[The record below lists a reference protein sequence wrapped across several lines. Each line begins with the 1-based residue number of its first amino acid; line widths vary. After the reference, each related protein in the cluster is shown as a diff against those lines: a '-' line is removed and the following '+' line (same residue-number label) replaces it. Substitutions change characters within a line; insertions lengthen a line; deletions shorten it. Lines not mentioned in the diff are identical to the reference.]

1 MSVTAVI
8 AGQGGLPVHLVS
20 SLRAAGVPYV
30 VGSLDG
36 FPPDLPDETPIGF
49 RIERLVPFLD
59 HLAGLGVDRVVFAG
73 AIRRPRID
81 PGLFDPQTAAL
92 VPRIVG
98 AMQTGDDAVLRA
110 VAAIFEDW
118 DMAVVGSDEIAPDL
132 LPGPGILCGAPSE
145 ADRRDAARAAGIVRA
160 LGPLDIGQGAVVAQ
174 GLCLAIETLPG
185 TDAMLG
191 FVAERCGDLRPDPIG
206 AKGVFYKAP
215 KPGQDRRFDLPT
227 LGPDTV
233 RAAAHAG
240 LAGIV
245 WEAGGVILLDRARA
259 QAEAASSGLFLW
271 AEEP

>member
-1 MSVTAVI
+1 MSVTAII
-8 AGQGGLPVHLVS
+8 AGQGGLPAHLIAA
-20 SLRAAGVPYV
+20 LRAAGLPYMV
-30 VGSLDG
+30 ASLDG
-36 FPPDLPDETPIGF
+36 FPPDLPDETPITF

-59 HLAGLGVDRVVFAG
+59 HLAGRGVTRVAFAG
-73 AIRRPRID
+73 AIRRPRIE
-81 PGLFDPQTAAL
+81 PELFDPQSATL

-118 DMAVVGSDEIAPDL
+118 GMEVVGTEAIAPDL
-132 LPGPGILCGAPSE
+132 VPGPGILCGAPTE
-145 ADRRDAARAAGIVRA
+145 ADRRDAVRAAVIVRA
-160 LGPLDIGQGAVVAQ
+160 LGRLDIGQGAVVAQ

-191 FVAERCGDLRPDPIG
+191 FVAERCGGLRPDPRG

-227 LGPDTV
+227 LGPDTMRRV
-233 RAAAHAG
+233 AQAG

-245 WEAGGVILLDRARA
+245 WEARGVILLDRARA
-259 QAEAASSGLFLW
+259 QAEAEANGLFLW
-271 AEEP
+271 AEET

>member
-8 AGQGGLPVHLVS
+8 AGQGGLPAHLV
-20 SLRAAGVPYV
+20 AALKATGAPYV

-36 FPPDLPDETPIGF
+36 FPPDLPAEAPISF

-59 HLAGLGVDRVVFAG
+59 HLAGLGIDRVVFAG
-73 AIRRPRID
+73 AIRRPRIE
-81 PGLFDPQTAAL
+81 PELFDPQTAAL

-118 DMAVVGSDEIAPDL
+118 DMVVVGAEKIAPDL
-132 LPGPGILCGAPSE
+132 VPGAGILCGTPGD
-145 ADRRDAARAAGIVRA
+145 ADRRDAQRAAEIVHA

-191 FVAERCGDLRPDPIG
+191 FVAERCGALRPDPKG
-206 AKGVFYKAP
+206 ARGVFYKAP
-215 KPGQDRRFDLPT
+215 KPGQDRRFDRPT
-227 LGPDTV
+227 LGPETV
-233 RAAAHAG
+233 RAALRAG

-245 WEAGGVILLDRARA
+245 WEAGGAILLDRAVA
-259 QAEAASSGLFLW
+259 QAEAEASGLFLW
-271 AEEP
+271 AREP